1 VIVASALPF
10 SRHWLEAT
18 LAGHVLVQMPLLA
31 LSGWLIGAALAPRL
45 DRVME
50 RWNRFG
56 LAGFTLAIFTILF
69 WMVPRSIDSA
79 VAYPGYETFKFVSM
93 PCAGAALALSFP
105 RTHPLLAGAL
115 KANLVSMTAVLA
127 WVYTVAPVRLC
138 NSYLSSDQKILG
150 TGMAVLAGVLAIH
163 WGGGLLFGGNAVR
176 FHPGHRQPDHTID
189 PADHDLNSLGA
200 LQP

>member
-31 LSGWLIGAALAPRL
+31 LSGWLFGSALGPKFGP
-45 DRVME
+45 VVE

-79 VAYPGYETFKFVSM
+79 VAYPGCEMFKFVSM

-105 RTHPLLAGAL
+105 RMHPVLAGAL
-115 KANLVSMTAVLA
+115 KANLVSMAAVLA

-138 NSYLSSDQKILG
+138 NSYLAGDQKMLG
-150 TGMAVLAGVLAIH
+150 TGMAVLVGVLVIR
-163 WGGGLLFGGNAVR
+163 WGGRLVFGGNAVK
-176 FHPGHRQPDHTID
+176 FHVAPWSPSNPR
-189 PADHDLNSLGA
+189 LVRSLS
-200 LQP
+200 

>member
-79 VAYPGYETFKFVSM
+79 VAYPGYDTFKFVSM

-150 TGMAVLAGVLAIH
+150 TGRRCLPACLPFIGGWSAV
-163 WGGGLLFGGNAVR
+163 WR
-176 FHPGHRQPDHTID
+176 ECRQVSSWP
-189 PADHDLNSLGA
+189 PSA
-200 LQP
+200 